1 MSGGGIAAANWTVM
15 CLDKLEEGFP
25 AFPYHVRVVTGA
37 SGGMVGAACYVA
49 ELPNQ
54 HIESNPDGRR
64 RERQRIMEHL
74 ARDSL
79 TPVVRQMVLVDL
91 PSIFL
96 PIRSERDRGGELE
109 QVWERN

>member
-1 MSGGGIAAANWTVM
+1 M

-96 PIRSERDRGGELE
+96 PIRSERDRGTSWNRCGSEILT
-109 QVWERN
+109 RS